1 MTLLNGL
8 LALGAAAFTIPLV
21 IHLLFRNRF
30 QTLDWG
36 AMRFLRN
43 VVEQNRRRM
52 QLLNW
57 LLLLIRCLI
66 PIFLAF
72 CLARPIVTGW
82 RQPRGDEPVALAVVL
97 DNSYSMTARQEER
110 RDRFAVAVETVRA
123 IAGSLA
129 RGSEVVLLTSDGMS
143 RVTDPAGID
152 SQLDQLRPGG
162 GPFELDT
169 LLGKAIGVLSQS
181 AMANRQI
188 VIVADHTASGFTQAM
203 LDGLPAIRQRIA
215 SVTPTPE
222 VVWVDLLGESPS
234 PFRNLRIHSVESEA
248 NYAVP
253 GQIVP
258 WMIEAKVDGPAPEKV
273 EFRMRVNSQP
283 SERRTEIVRDGT
295 ARAMIP
301 LTADQV
307 GRQVVEVEV
316 AAVSDPQRA
325 DWTDDFPPDNRFA
338 VPLRVF
344 EPVEVWL
351 VDGHP
356 TDKPLAGDTDYL
368 TIALSPFAT
377 SSTAAGVSPADL
389 FRPRKVRFGRLAETQ
404 AAGEWPAVVVLAD
417 VARPSAA
424 DSKWL
429 VDFVQNQGGTL
440 VVFGGPSIDSQWYDQ
455 NLIDDQQ
462 VPLLPLRFGEP
473 RTSVAGLAI
482 DETRLTYPPLSLFGT
497 REKGTLAGTSFHGWL
512 EMLSR
517 GGTTDAPTDLPPN
530 APPNAQADGQAD
542 GATNSTAASA
552 DPATPAAAS
561 AVATSADAAAAEPA
575 REANVVLRLEGGQ
588 PLMAIGAS
596 GLGRVLQIASTSNE
610 IWTTLPLRP
619 AFVPLMQRLLLHL
632 SIDQDA
638 GLVATA
644 GEPLVLTGVGPDGEW
659 SVSTP
664 DNKSHR
670 FKPETSL
677 VWTDTSQAGAYRF
690 ESPSGEVI
698 WSAVRVPDA
707 DLKPAIVDRETRE
720 LAAARLG
727 ATLHDSLDEYLAA
740 DASRRFGRGIWKYLL
755 AALVIAMVLEPVVQ
769 QYRSRR

>member
-30 QTLDWG
+30 ETLDWG

-72 CLARPIVTGW
+72 CLARPVVTGW
-82 RQPRGDEPVALAVVL
+82 RQPHGDEPVALVVVL
-97 DNSYSMTARQEER
+97 DNSYSMSARQAER
-110 RDRFAVAVETVRA
+110 RDRLAVAVEAVRA
-123 IAGSLA
+123 IVGSLA

-143 RVTDPAGID
+143 RVTDPAQIG

-162 GPFELDT
+162 RPFELDT
-169 LLGKAIGVLSQS
+169 LLGKAIAVLSQS

-188 VIVADHTASGFTQAM
+188 VLLADHTASGFTQAM
-203 LDGLPAIRQRIA
+203 LDGLPAIRQRIR
-215 SVTPTPE
+215 SITPTPE
-222 VVWVDLLGESPS
+222 LVWVDLLGDSPS
-234 PFRNLRIHSVESEA
+234 PFRNLRVHSVESEA

-253 GQIVP
+253 GQVVP
-258 WMIEAKVDGPAPEKV
+258 WLIEAKVDGPAPDSI
-273 EFRMRVNSQP
+273 EFRMRVNGQP
-283 SERRTEIVRDGT
+283 RERRTEIVRDGT
-295 ARAMIP
+295 ARATIP
-301 LTADQV
+301 ITPDQV

-316 AAVSDPQRA
+316 AAISDPRQG
-325 DWTDDFPPDNRFA
+325 DWSDDFPADNRFIA
-338 VPLRVF
+338 PLRVL

-356 TDKPLAGDTDYL
+356 TDKPLGGDTDYL

-377 SSTAAGVSPADL
+377 SPTAAGGNSPADL

-440 VVFGGPSIDSQWYDQ
+440 VVFGGPSIDPQWYEQ
-455 NLIDDQQ
+455 NLADDER

-473 RTSVAGLAI
+473 QTSVAGLAI
-482 DETRLTYPPLSLFGT
+482 DETRLNYPPLTLFGT
-497 REKGTLAGTSFHGWL
+497 REKGTLTGTSFHGWL
-512 EMLSR
+512 EMLPR
-517 GGTTDAPTDLPPN
+517 TDAPPDR
-530 APPNAQADGQAD
+530 QAAGQA
-542 GATNSTAASA
+542 GEAANNPEASA
-552 DPATPAAAS
+552 APS
-561 AVATSADAAAAEPA
+561 

-588 PLMAIGAS
+588 PLMAIGTS

-619 AFVPLMQRLLLHL
+619 AFVPLMQRLLLYL

-638 GLVATA
+638 GLVSTA
-644 GEPLVLTGVGPDGEW
+644 GEPLVITGVGPEGEW
-659 SVSTP
+659 TVITP
-664 DNKSHR
+664 DAKSHR
-670 FKPETSL
+670 LQPESNL

-690 ESPSGEVI
+690 ESPSGEII

-707 DLKPAIVDRETRE
+707 DLKPAIVDRETRQ
-720 LAAARLG
+720 LAAERLG
-727 ATLHDSLDEYLAA
+727 ATLHASLDEYLTA

-755 AALVIAMVLEPVVQ
+755 AALVVALILEPIVQ